1 MFLNAATLQYS
12 NKALKNDLM
21 YFQHVYDKT
30 LAQASYFIGCQ
41 KAGVAA
47 VIDPKRDID
56 TYLEIAKQNNMQ
68 ITHVFETHIHA
79 DFLSGAREL
88 AAVTGAK
95 MYLSDEG
102 GEGWQYE
109 FAHEGL
115 KHGQQLMVGNLKIE
129 VLHTPGHTP
138 ESISFLL
145 TDTPAS
151 KEPVMLFT
159 GDFVFVGDIG
169 RPDLLEKAAGMVGT
183 QDKGAEQMYQSINL
197 FANLPEFIQVWP
209 GHGAGSACGK
219 ALGAVPSTTVGYEKK
234 RNWAFSYGTNKAGFI
249 DFLLTDQPEPPKY
262 FAKMKELNKVDRP
275 LLTEVPTIKELSK
288 SDLNAATAKGI
299 KLIDTRNKQ
308 DFEKGFIEGS
318 INIQGN
324 NSFSTWMGW
333 FVTYNEPF
341 ILVANPSQMDDL
353 TRKLM
358 RIGLD
363 NMYGFVDA
371 AKINELSDAPLLTS
385 TMVNINDV
393 KANTKAEVIDLRGVA
408 EYNSGHIAGATNVF
422 VGTLL
427 QNLDKVPKDKPVIIH
442 CQGGDRAAIG
452 YSLLVKEGY
461 TNVSN
466 YSPGMNE
473 WIKERQAVVS

>member
-1 MFLNAATLQYS
+1 
-12 NKALKNDLM
+12 M

-47 VIDPKRDID
+47 VIDPKRDVD

-68 ITHVFETHIHA
+68 ITHIFETHIHA
-79 DFLSGAREL
+79 DFLSGSREL

-151 KEPVMLFT
+151 SEPVMLFT

-275 LLTEVPTIKELSK
+275 LLTEVPTIKELS
-288 SDLNAATAKGI
+288 AAELKAAMDKGV
-299 KLIDTRNKQ
+299 KLIDTRNKL

-324 NSFSTWMGW
+324 NSFATWMGW
-333 FVTYNEPF
+333 FVNYNEPF
-341 ILVANPSQMDDL
+341 ILLAAPSQMDDL

-363 NMYGFVDA
+363 NILGFVDA
-371 AKINELSDAPLLTS
+371 AKISELANGALSTS
-385 TMVNINDV
+385 KMVSISDV
-393 KANTKAEVIDLRGVA
+393 KANTTAQVIDLRGAA
-408 EYNSGHIAGATNVF
+408 EFNAGHIAGATNVF

-427 QNLDKVPKDKPVIIH
+427 QNLAKVPKDKPVIIH

-466 YSPGMNE
+466 YSPGINE
-473 WIKERQAVVS
+473 WIKEAQPLLS